1 MAKDFRQIKEVRSML
16 NYTEISPLP
25 AVCSECKEID
35 CYNCEYAGE
44 RFILPEQ
51 DKIKISMEIKKK
63 QLLRNKDNKRMRPY
77 IIKWLKE
84 YEELKNRF
92 ESI

>member
-1 MAKDFRQIKEVRSML
+1 ML

-44 RFILPEQ
+44 RFILPEK

-63 QLLRNKDNKRMRPY
+63 
-77 IIKWLKE
+77 
-84 YEELKNRF
+84 
-92 ESI
+92 